1 MRKDKYFSEDQVMHY
16 LYVSDYIKN
25 SILKLMYI
33 TQKSLFFLWIMYTRL
48 QNLNEVIVYDISHL
62 YFYFFWE
69 NWRMVIKPH

>member
-1 MRKDKYFSEDQVMHY
+1 MRKNKCFSEDQIMHY

-69 NWRMVIKPH
+69 NRRMVIKSH